1 MTICVSC
8 GSTNLEFVSK
18 YLHYGE
24 KFRELFPELT
34 ILNCQQCNL
43 LQVDHSSIDE
53 QKLTDYYR
61 YFYRKEIDFVSI
73 SKGHHVVWNE
83 RGCALARIAA
93 QHIKLVNVSKI
104 FEVGAGYGYNLM
116 AFQKQFENAQLFT
129 DELASNLLPQSVTQA
144 NLEDGPYDIIIMSHV
159 LEHLMY
165 PKEFVLRVA
174 RNLQQGGLLVI
185 EVPNEG
191 NGQFVYQQK
200 NGIPFHTGHLTFFS
214 EKVLRLFFHN
224 NFKELCIKQFGTAGP
239 TTAKM
244 AKLYMLNRISYRL
257 LGIFPPLLRG
267 AERLYKFIMERKIA
281 TALNF
286 SNDTDTFDKVFLRIV
301 LIREDDSK
309 NCLPLEET

>member
-8 GSTNLEFVSK
+8 GSTNLEFAGK

-24 KFRELFPELT
+24 KFREFFPDLA
-34 ILNCQQCNL
+34 ILSCKQCSL
-43 LQVDHSSIDE
+43 LQVDHSSVDE

-61 YFYRKEIDFVSI
+61 HFYRKEIDFVTI
-73 SKGHHVVWNE
+73 SKSHHALWNE
-83 RGCALARIAA
+83 RGRALARLAA
-93 QHIKLVNVSKI
+93 QHIKPVKVSKI
-104 FEVGAGYGYNLM
+104 FEVGAGYGYNLL

-129 DELASNLLPQSVTQA
+129 DELASNLPPQSVTQA

-174 RNLQQGGLLVI
+174 KNLRQGGLLVI

-191 NGQFVYQQK
+191 NGQFVYQEK

-239 TTAKM
+239 TTATM
-244 AKLYMLNRISYRL
+244 AKVKMLKRISRRL

-267 AERLYKFIMERKIA
+267 AERLFESVIERKIVA
-281 TALNF
+281 ALNF
-286 SNDTDTFDKVFLRIV
+286 SNDTNTFDKIYLRIV
-301 LIREDDSK
+301 LIREDES
-309 NCLPLEET
+309 